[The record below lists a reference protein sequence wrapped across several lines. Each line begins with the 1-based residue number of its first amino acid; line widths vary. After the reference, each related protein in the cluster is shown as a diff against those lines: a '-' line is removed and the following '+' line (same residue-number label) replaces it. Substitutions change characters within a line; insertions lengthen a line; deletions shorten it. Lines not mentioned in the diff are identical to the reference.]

1 MVMNSAEARKKL
13 ENARD
18 LPTLP
23 SVVSEII
30 KLANSSKT
38 NAADVGRII
47 EQDQALTTKV
57 LRLVNSAFY
66 GFPGQIKTVQHA
78 VVIIGFNKVK
88 NVVMAASLFDLTK
101 GRSSKSVNI
110 PQFWLHAL
118 GSAIGAKEAI
128 RRFDTNVTPD
138 DAFVAGLIHSVGV
151 MIIDQMFPQE
161 YAMVRQV
168 CLQSR
173 CTLYE
178 AEKSV
183 LGFTHCH
190 AGDWV
195 GEKWKLPPQLRNAM
209 NYYARPMQAK
219 SDQGVVAA
227 AHVGS
232 SLARALGIGSA
243 GDEVMMGIDPL
254 VCQRFGVD
262 GAMLDKIVDETLD
275 ELKLAGGFIELIGR

>member
-13 ENARD
+13 ESAKD

-23 SVVSEII
+23 SVVNEII
-30 KLANSSKT
+30 RLANSSKT

-47 EQDQALTTKV
+47 ERDQALTTKV

-101 GRSSKSVNI
+101 GRSGKNIDI

-128 RRFDTNVTPD
+128 RRFDTNVTVD

-161 YAMVRQV
+161 YALA
-168 CLQSR
+168 CLISKQEH

-178 AEKSV
+178 AEKTV
-183 LGFTHCH
+183 LGFTHCQV
-190 AGDWV
+190 GDWI
-195 GEKWKLPPQLRNAM
+195 GEKWKLPPALRNAM
-209 NYYARPMQAK
+209 HYYARPMQAK
-219 SDQGVVAA
+219 ADQGVVAA

-232 SLARALGIGSA
+232 SIARALGIGSP
-243 GDEVMMGIDPL
+243 GDEVMMGVDPL
-254 VCQRFGVD
+254 ICQRYGVD
-262 GAMLDKIVDETLD
+262 GAMLGKLMGETLD
-275 ELKLAGGFIELIGR
+275 ELKLASGFIELIGR